1 MIDDKTYRL
10 RYRMSSKDEFYGG
23 GVVNG
28 SRSITLMGDLAD
40 KIAAKEFGNIGKCI
54 AVPKVRLFAPVY
66 AGDYME
72 FIGRVVEKEG
82 DTITIECRSYKVI
95 IKPDDAP
102 FDSSVDVLED
112 PILSTI
118 VFFKYESRPSFAGTK
133 TMI

>member
-1 MIDDKTYRL
+1 MENNVFKL

-40 KIAAKEFGNIGKCI
+40 KVAAKEFGNIGRCVG
-54 AVPKVRLFAPVY
+54 VPKVRLFVPVF

-72 FIGRVVEKEG
+72 FIARVVKRDHDG
-82 DTITIECRSYKVI
+82 ILIECRSFKVI

-102 FDSSVDVLED
+102 FESSVDVLED
-112 PILSTI
+112 PVLSTV
-118 VFFKYESRPSFAGTK
+118 VFFKYTSRT
-133 TMI
+133 